1 MLLRGVDMT
10 SISGMFVRQLAQ
22 TMASRQIFLCFGMMI
37 IDFCDFNRSTFDQY
51 GNIVF
56 VITCRM
62 TGNIRVNLFDQ
73 PNDDGRQ
80 IGVDICG
87 RFQNAY
93 LACSLETHRFKC
105 LAITLHLLSDTT
117 YEVGVLPGLCNL
129 IRMITP
135 FDVVDHMMDVL

>member
-1 MLLRGVDMT
+1 MLLRGVDLT
-10 SISGMFVRQLAQ
+10 SICGKFVGQLAQ

-93 LACSLETHRFKC
+93 LACSLE
-105 LAITLHLLSDTT
+105 
-117 YEVGVLPGLCNL
+117 
-129 IRMITP
+129 
-135 FDVVDHMMDVL
+135 